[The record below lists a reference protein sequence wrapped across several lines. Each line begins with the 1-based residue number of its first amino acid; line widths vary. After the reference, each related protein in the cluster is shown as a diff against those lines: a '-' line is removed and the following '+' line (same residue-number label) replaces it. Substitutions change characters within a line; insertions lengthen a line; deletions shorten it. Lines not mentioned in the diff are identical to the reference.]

1 MSWCSTLRVPPSVR
15 AAALMANDVFLSPAP
30 SDRMPDDAASRAILL
45 VEDNADDIEL
55 TRIAFREAKIANQL
69 TVVQDGAEALD
80 YLFARGAHA
89 QRDPHDLPSIVL
101 LDLNLPKVDG
111 REVLQAI
118 RAEPATRDLPVIV
131 LTTSAEPF
139 DVEASYA
146 LGVNSYIQKPVDFEH
161 FVWAV
166 QQVGLYWL
174 VLNHPRESED

>member
-1 MSWCSTLRVPPSVR
+1 M
-15 AAALMANDVFLSPAP
+15 MQKE
-30 SDRMPDDAASRAILL
+30 ILL
-45 VEDNADDIEL
+45 VEDNPDDVEL
-55 TRIAFREAKIANQL
+55 TRIAFNEAKIANTL
-69 TVVQDGAEALD
+69 VVARDGAEALD
-80 YLFARGAHA
+80 YLFARGAYA
-89 QRDPHDLPSIVL
+89 GRDPANLPSIVL

-118 RAEPATRDLPVIV
+118 RGNELTRSLPVVV
-131 LTTSAEPF
+131 LTTSVEPF

-174 VLNHPRESED
+174 VLNHPRETV

>member
-1 MSWCSTLRVPPSVR
+1 MHKE
-15 AAALMANDVFLSPAP
+15 
-30 SDRMPDDAASRAILL
+30 ILL
-45 VEDNADDIEL
+45 VEDNPDDVEL
-55 TRIAFREAKIANQL
+55 TRIAFTQAKIANKL
-69 TVVQDGAEALD
+69 VVARDGAEALD

-89 QRDPHDLPSIVL
+89 DRDPTQLPSIVL

-118 RAEPATRDLPVIV
+118 RANELTRSVPVVV
-131 LTTSAEPF
+131 LTTSVEPF

-174 VLNHPRESED
+174 VLNHPREGED

>member
-1 MSWCSTLRVPPSVR
+1 MS
-15 AAALMANDVFLSPAP
+15 NKD
-30 SDRMPDDAASRAILL
+30 ILL
-45 VEDNADDIEL
+45 VEDNPDDVEL
-55 TRIAFREAKIANQL
+55 TRIAFAEAKIANNL
-69 TVVQDGAEALD
+69 VVVGDGAEALD

-89 QRDPHDLPSIVL
+89 GRDPSDLPSIVL

-118 RAEPATRDLPVIV
+118 RASEATRNLPVVV

-146 LGVNSYIQKPVDFEH
+146 LGVNSYIQKPVDFER

-166 QQVGLYWL
+166 KQVGLYWL
-174 VLNHPRESED
+174 VLNQPARTPV

>member
-1 MSWCSTLRVPPSVR
+1 M
-15 AAALMANDVFLSPAP
+15 MHKE
-30 SDRMPDDAASRAILL
+30 ILL
-45 VEDNADDIEL
+45 VEDNPDDVEL
-55 TRIAFREAKIANQL
+55 TRIAFTQAKIANKL
-69 TVVQDGAEALD
+69 VVARDGAEALD

-89 QRDPHDLPSIVL
+89 DRDPTQLPSIVL

-118 RAEPATRDLPVIV
+118 RGNELTRSVPVVV
-131 LTTSAEPF
+131 LTTSVEPF

-174 VLNHPRESED
+174 VLNHPREGDD